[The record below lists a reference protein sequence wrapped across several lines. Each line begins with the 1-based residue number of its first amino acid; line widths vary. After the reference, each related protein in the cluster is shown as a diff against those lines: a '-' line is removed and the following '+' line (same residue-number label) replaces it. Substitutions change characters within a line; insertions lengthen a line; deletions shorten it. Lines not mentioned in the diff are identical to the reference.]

1 MRCTHCEKQFNS
13 VEGFATH
20 LKNNH
25 DEYAVERTPHEEL
38 LDTIIDIRSSQ
49 KHDEHYRN
57 MAIEPMHRSL
67 ENDLDA
73 AQHTICKY
81 VERHKV
87 KKGVRDLEAARDL
100 LIDYIDYVK
109 YGTWKGKR
117 MVMSDPS
124 VSEC

>member
-1 MRCTHCEKQFNS
+1 MSE
-13 VEGFATH
+13 
-20 LKNNH
+20 LK
-25 DEYAVERTPHEEL
+25 
-38 LDTIIDIRSSQ
+38 SSQ
-49 KHDEHYRN
+49 EHDEHYRN

-117 MVMSDPS
+117 MVTNHTDVQGISDDRS
-124 VSEC
+124 SMCDKGRHRFQTVDFKTRCLDCGFQL